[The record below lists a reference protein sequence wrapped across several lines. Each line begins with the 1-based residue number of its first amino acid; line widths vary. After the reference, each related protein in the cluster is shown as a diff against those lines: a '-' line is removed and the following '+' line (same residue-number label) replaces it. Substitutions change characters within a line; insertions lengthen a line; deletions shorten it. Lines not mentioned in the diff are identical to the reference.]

1 MDNNYSEFKKIM
13 EEALKTIDLEL
24 SEDKIEKLYIY
35 YSDILETNKTLNLT
49 AITEMKEFIYKHFID
64 SLSIIKIKEDI
75 PSENYKVIDIGT
87 GAGFPG
93 IPLAIVFSN
102 LDLVLLDSLRKRLNF
117 IDTVIKKL
125 SLSNVSL
132 IHGRAEDYA
141 RDKKYREQFDL
152 AVSRAVANLSTL
164 SELCVP
170 FIKKEAY
177 FISYKSEKAEEEIK
191 KAERAFSL
199 LKLNIEKKESFI
211 IEADF
216 SNRTLLLIKKNENTS
231 MKYPRKAGVPAKE
244 PL

>member
-1 MDNNYSEFKKIM
+1 M
-13 EEALKTIDLEL
+13 
-24 SEDKIEKLYIY
+24 
-35 YSDILETNKTLNLT
+35 
-49 AITEMKEFIYKHFID
+49 
-64 SLSIIKIKEDI
+64 
-75 PSENYKVIDIGT
+75 
-87 GAGFPG
+87 
-93 IPLAIVFSN
+93 
-102 LDLVLLDSLRKRLNF
+102 
-117 IDTVIKKL
+117 
-125 SLSNVSL
+125 

-216 SNRTLLLIKKNENTS
+216 SNRKLLLIKKNENTS